1 MPVRK
6 ALAAALAAGLVVAG
20 AFAAHAADYVIHN
33 ARVTTL
39 DPARPQAQ
47 ALAISGERIEAV
59 GANEDVLRVHGAGAR
74 LIDAGGRRLI
84 PGLID
89 SHIHA
94 IRGGLSF
101 AHEARL
107 EGARSIDEAMAR
119 VRAAA
124 ARTPP
129 ESWIVIGGGWTPE
142 QFVEGRRPSAAEF
155 EAAAPGRPLYA
166 QLFYRAAYVSPEG
179 RAALGLD
186 PQAPPPGLS
195 FERDAAGAP
204 NGWIT
209 GGVEAIAAL
218 WERLPKPGA
227 EAARASLRAFFAE
240 LNAHGVTGVIDP
252 GGHNLAPQDYAPL
265 HALRAAGE
273 MSLRVS
279 YFMSAPEAGREEAFF
294 ARLAAERG
302 GRSDDPWLRWLGF
315 GERVTFG
322 MYNVEAPSAQDVA
335 DFVRVAQLAARNQ
348 LSLTMHW
355 NSQRNLAPLIAAMED
370 VARAHDLAGLRWSV
384 AHLHD
389 AEPAAIARLHS
400 LGLGWLSQNAL
411 HFAAPAFMRA
421 LPAAQ
426 RAAAPPLASAIAMGA
441 RVGAG
446 TDATRV
452 MSYKPFIAL
461 QWMLDGLTVEGA
473 PTRAA
478 DELLTREQALRLW
491 TQGSAWF
498 AFADEAAGAIAPGR
512 WADLAILS
520 EDYFEVPVERIGAI
534 RAWLTMT
541 GGRIVHASP

>member
-1 MPVRK
+1 VPVRK
-6 ALAAALAAGLVVAG
+6 ALAAGLCAALALADASGSR
-20 AFAAHAADYVIHN
+20 AADLVIHN

-39 DPARPQAQ
+39 DPARPHAQ
-47 ALAISGERIEAV
+47 ALAVSGARIAAV
-59 GANEDVLRVHGAGAR
+59 GADEEILRAHGAGAR
-74 LIDAGGRRLI
+74 RIDAGGRRLI

-101 AHEARL
+101 SHEARL
-107 EGARSIDEAMAR
+107 EGARSIEDAMAR

-124 ARTPP
+124 ARTPAQD
-129 ESWIVIGGGWTPE
+129 WILIGGGWTPE
-142 QFVEGRRPSAAEF
+142 QFAQGRRPSAAEF
-155 EAAAPGRPLYA
+155 EAAAPGRLLYA
-166 QLFYRAAYVSPEG
+166 QLFYRAAYVSPHG

-195 FERDAAGAP
+195 FERDESGAP

-218 WERLPKPGA
+218 WDRLPKPDA
-227 EAARASLRAFFAE
+227 QAARASLRAFFSE
-240 LNAHGVTGVIDP
+240 LNAYGVTGVVDP

-265 HALRAAGE
+265 HALRAADE

-279 YFMSAPEAGREEAFF
+279 FFMSAPEAGSEEAFF

-302 GRSDDPWLRWLGF
+302 GRGDDVWLRWLGF

-322 MYNVEAPSAQDVA
+322 MYNVAAPRAQDVA
-335 DFVRVAQLAARNQ
+335 DFARVAELAARNG
-348 LSLTMHW
+348 LSLTAHW
-355 NSQRNLAPLIAAMED
+355 NSQRNLASLLEAMEPL
-370 VARAHDLAGLRWSV
+370 ARRYDLARLRWSV

-389 AEPAAIARLHS
+389 AEPEAIARLHA
-400 LGLGWLSQNAL
+400 LGLGWLTQNAL
-411 HFAAPAFMRA
+411 HFAAPAFLRA

-426 RAAAPPLASAIAMGA
+426 RAAAPPLASALAMGA

-452 MSYKPFIAL
+452 MSYNPFVAL
-461 QWMLDGLTVEGA
+461 QWMIDGRTVEGA
-473 PTRAA
+473 ATRAPG
-478 DELLTREQALRLW
+478 ELLTREQALRLW

-498 AFADEAAGAIAPGR
+498 AFADDDAGVIAPGR
-512 WADLAILS
+512 LADLAILTD
-520 EDYFEVPVERIGAI
+520 DYFEAPAERIGAI
-534 RAWLTMT
+534 RAWLTMV
-541 GGRIVHASP
+541 GGRVVHAPP